1 MAHAA
6 DCAANAHRQRPPPPL
21 PLPPQLTVAQLPQ
34 LLRPTGKRFQAAP
47 GPPEAPELQD
57 TQLEGSHDLVAASEP
72 ENGPAKPDPESE
84 GRAEHEPDSDSA
96 RARTQ
101 RAVDIEGSHDLVAAS
116 EPENGPA
123 KPDPESE
130 GRAEHEPDSDSARAR
145 TQRAVDIEGSHDLV
159 AASEPENGPAKPD
172 PESEGRAEHEPDSD
186 SARARTQRAVDIE
199 GAHDLVEAP
208 ESENGPAK
216 PDPERVVGEEVASEG
231 QGSGLTAPDPESGRT
246 SPVLAVKGDQT
257 DDLHG
262 QPAEVALAIWS
273 EDTSLEEWQAKSF
286 AELAEIVSKIL
297 ADMATLSSQCD
308 RLFLKSC
315 HSVSGDSYL
324 DVEKLHVLTQL
335 LIDRFGCRSSGTL
348 ERIGQVYGA
357 VTAGRDE
364 TGLSSLE
371 FQGYTAA
378 VLTQLLQDLE
388 SQIASGD
395 LPESRA
401 DPQGGLMETL
411 QDWISQL
418 TSALE

>member
-57 TQLEGSHDLVAASEP
+57 TQL
-72 ENGPAKPDPESE
+72 
-84 GRAEHEPDSDSA
+84 
-96 RARTQ
+96 
-101 RAVDIEGSHDLVAAS
+101 EGSHDLVAAS

>member
-101 RAVDIEGSHDLVAAS
+101 RAVDIEG
-116 EPENGPA
+116 
-123 KPDPESE
+123 
-130 GRAEHEPDSDSARAR
+130 
-145 TQRAVDIEGSHDLV
+145 
-159 AASEPENGPAKPD
+159 
-172 PESEGRAEHEPDSD
+172 
-186 SARARTQRAVDIE
+186 
-199 GAHDLVEAP
+199 AHDLVEAP

-231 QGSGLTAPDPESGRT
+231 QGSGLTAPDPES
-246 SPVLAVKGDQT
+246 DQT

>member
-57 TQLEGSHDLVAASEP
+57 TQL
-72 ENGPAKPDPESE
+72 
-84 GRAEHEPDSDSA
+84 
-96 RARTQ
+96 
-101 RAVDIEGSHDLVAAS
+101 
-116 EPENGPA
+116 
-123 KPDPESE
+123 
-130 GRAEHEPDSDSARAR
+130 
-145 TQRAVDIEGSHDLV
+145 EGSHDLV

>member
-101 RAVDIEGSHDLVAAS
+101 RAVDIEG
-116 EPENGPA
+116 
-123 KPDPESE
+123 
-130 GRAEHEPDSDSARAR
+130 
-145 TQRAVDIEGSHDLV
+145 
-159 AASEPENGPAKPD
+159 
-172 PESEGRAEHEPDSD
+172 
-186 SARARTQRAVDIE
+186 
-199 GAHDLVEAP
+199 AHDLVEAP

-231 QGSGLTAPDPESGRT
+231 QGSGLTAPDPESI
-246 SPVLAVKGDQT
+246 LAEGLRQPPGDQT